1 VIHGGRPLFSGWPH
15 LTQNEGAV
23 NGFLK
28 PHLLQMIGSLGLVR
42 RANLIQVT
50 RAEIISVA
58 ASPISRSGLWTDV
71 IVVVAV
77 AADWGRVV
85 VYDVDCVFVLV
96 LVNMPVTVE
105 VPVSARTISMV
116 VVFVISSVAVP
127 VITEV

>member
-1 VIHGGRPLFSGWPH
+1 M
-15 LTQNEGAV
+15 TQNEGAV

-28 PHLLQMIGSLGLVR
+28 PHLLQMIGSLGLVP

-105 VPVSARTISMV
+105 VPVSARMISMV
-116 VVFVISSVAVP
+116 VVFVISFVAVP
-127 VITEV
+127 VIIEV